1 MSLLTSPPDGLQQ
14 LGWRR
19 IVLTALAF
27 CLAPAVIGGI
37 GLAAVRLFD
46 LGGTAEGAFR
56 AEMLTTLALIS
67 PLIGVPVWAAIAAGT
82 WWLLRRGSYGWLPAA
97 LLGCLAFGVLMRA
110 GLDSLILPIGAVSAL
125 LYRMALALQRP
136 DAV

>member
-46 LGGTAEGAFR
+46 LGGTAEAAFR

-82 WWLLRRGSYGWLPAA
+82 WWLLRRGSYRLAA
-97 LLGCLAFGVLMRA
+97 GRPA
-110 GLDSLILPIGAVSAL
+110 GLPCLRRA
-125 LYRMALALQRP
+125 
-136 DAV
+136 DARRA